1 MVVEIKKKRMKFEG
15 RGESLFK
22 YIEKEKLKMIKEC
35 MRSDLSSVSGL
46 GFPKTYTKNSNESAN
61 NMVKRNLKKLNRI
74 SDVVKKIRKLI
85 EEQDIQIELSLIDQ
99 GEWKVC

>member
-1 MVVEIKKKRMKFEG
+1 
-15 RGESLFK
+15 
-22 YIEKEKLKMIKEC
+22 
-35 MRSDLSSVSGL
+35 
-46 GFPKTYTKNSNESAN
+46 
-61 NMVKRNLKKLNRI
+61 MVKRNLKKLNRI